1 MATFGTR
8 LKELRKEAGLT
19 QEGLGKEIGAEKNT
33 VYRWETGEYWPSEEN
48 ALLIAHYFNVPYA
61 YLMGVTDDRTE
72 KCLTDEEEAEQKA
85 EQEKQDEEQMLQL
98 YRMLS
103 PEMQKMIRTTVNQ
116 AYIIDKDRDAL
127 RR

>member
-8 LKELRKEAGLT
+8 LKELRNESGLK
-19 QEGLGKEIGAEKNT
+19 QVELGEVIGVDKNT
-33 VYRWETGEYWPSEEN
+33 VYRWETGEYRPSEEN
-48 ALLIAHYFNVPYA
+48 ALLIANYFNVPYA

-72 KCLTDEEEAEQKA
+72 RVLSDEEAAEEEASSA
-85 EQEKQDEEQMLQL
+85 KQDEEQMLQL

>member
-8 LKELRKEAGLT
+8 LKELRNESGLK
-19 QEGLGKEIGAEKNT
+19 QVELGEVIGVDKNT
-33 VYRWETGEYWPSEEN
+33 VYRWETGEYRPSEEN

-72 KCLTDEEEAEQKA
+72 RVLSDEEAAEEEASSA
-85 EQEKQDEEQMLQL
+85 KQDEEQMLQL